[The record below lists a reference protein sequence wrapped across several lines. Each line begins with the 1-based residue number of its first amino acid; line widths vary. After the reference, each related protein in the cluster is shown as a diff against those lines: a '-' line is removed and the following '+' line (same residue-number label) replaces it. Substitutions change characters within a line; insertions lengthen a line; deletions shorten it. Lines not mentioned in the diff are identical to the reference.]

1 MHANFLCKSV
11 SRPKRSSQVRNYI
24 SHKKD
29 PCSGVIL
36 SRDKIG
42 HSLNW
47 IEYLPLNFNTS
58 LVVVDWNGEKYHLEP
73 ISVFVVM
80 LYKPW
85 QSRPKTT
92 ILYLKRK
99 MTILCF
105 SCYNL
110 DLMGF
115 LLQEWWSS
123 VWRNWRCLPSWL
135 RRASWFCCWYS
146 PESSEVCKDSFLT
159 VSLCVALFT
168 LFDVNRVDVILP
180 NFMHSSRAFS
190 MFVTHCGL
198 QSFWILWNCEAFTIF
213 FLGNTRIFIVVY
225 LFHCNILG
233 PS

>member
-1 MHANFLCKSV
+1 MFRCSFTLTNPGVASSFKLDACQFFVQSV
-11 SRPKRSSQVRNYI
+11 FRPKKSSQVRNYI

-36 SRDKIG
+36 SWDKVG

-47 IEYLPLNFNTS
+47 MEYLPLNFNTS
-58 LVVVDWNGEKYHLEP
+58 LVVADWNGRKYHPEL

-99 MTILCF
+99 TTILCF

-115 LLQEWWSS
+115 LLQERWSS
-123 VWRNWRCLPSWL
+123 VWWNRRCLPSWL

-146 PESSEVCKDSFLT
+146 PESSEVCKDSSLT
-159 VSLCVALFT
+159 VSLYVALFT
-168 LFDVNRVDVILP
+168 LFDVNRVVNLRFIR
-180 NFMHSSRAFS
+180 M
-190 MFVTHCGL
+190 
-198 QSFWILWNCEAFTIF
+198 WF
-213 FLGNTRIFIVVY
+213 FL
-225 LFHCNILG
+225 ILCTVAG
-233 PS
+233 HSQCL